1 MRQAACFFVL
11 FGVAITNRHLGAQQP
26 ILKTTAAGVVIDV
39 TVLDRD
45 GHPVLDIGLD
55 DFEITEDG
63 ARQQVI
69 SATLVQAGVVR
80 SRNQKSGDETAAS
93 QAPVGASPLG
103 AAQAPTLGIDDT
115 PSITAI
121 LFDRLSPEMRPFA
134 RLAAQ
139 AFVSTLSSPR
149 EYAGVFLSDLALTTF
164 QPFTNQPASLRQAVD
179 RMAMTAPTSLTPDA
193 ERARSPRRTDGLDPN
208 QAPTAGAESNAG
220 FVSAGDRERRLNEM
234 EPVERM
240 MALLELRMEEGYGQF
255 LTEYQGQASIAGLR
269 AVVNSLAALPG
280 RKSILYFTESLPIAS
295 SLKPK
300 FDLLIGQANRANVTV
315 YPVDAAGLRVH
326 SKEAEVSRNVEV
338 AGAQG
343 VGDSRRG
350 DGPWTKELE
359 KQEQIL
365 TSRPSA
371 ALGRLAK
378 ETGGFLLDNTN
389 NLAAGVARIQQE
401 RTTYYLVAYQA
412 TNARLDGSFRRVNV
426 KVKRPRVTVRA
437 RAGYVAVPPQS
448 P

>member
-1 MRQAACFFVL
+1 
-11 FGVAITNRHLGAQQP
+11 
-26 ILKTTAAGVVIDV
+26 
-39 TVLDRD
+39 
-45 GHPVLDIGLD
+45 
-55 DFEITEDG
+55 
-63 ARQQVI
+63 
-69 SATLVQAGVVR
+69 
-80 SRNQKSGDETAAS
+80 
-93 QAPVGASPLG
+93 
-103 AAQAPTLGIDDT
+103 
-115 PSITAI
+115 
-121 LFDRLSPEMRPFA
+121 
-134 RLAAQ
+134 
-139 AFVSTLSSPR
+139 
-149 EYAGVFLSDLALTTF
+149 
-164 QPFTNQPASLRQAVD
+164 
-179 RMAMTAPTSLTPDA
+179 
-193 ERARSPRRTDGLDPN
+193 
-208 QAPTAGAESNAG
+208 
-220 FVSAGDRERRLNEM
+220 
-234 EPVERM
+234 
-240 MALLELRMEEGYGQF
+240 MEEGYGQF